1 VSGEHEA
8 AGGPDDEAAGEAR
21 SRRVMG
27 WALAWGVITL
37 ALLAWFARAYEY

>member
-1 VSGEHEA
+1 VSEA
-8 AGGPDDEAAGEAR
+8 AGPDDARDDEAAGEAR